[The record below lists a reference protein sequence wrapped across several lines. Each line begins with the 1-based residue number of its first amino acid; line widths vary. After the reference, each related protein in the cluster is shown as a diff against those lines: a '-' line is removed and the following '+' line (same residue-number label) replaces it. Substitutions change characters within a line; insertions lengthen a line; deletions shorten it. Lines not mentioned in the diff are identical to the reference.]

1 LADGRGYEYDIPA
14 VLEADLLE
22 VFFYDLHK
30 RITELNWKVGFVN
43 KDGNMVSKKYGFY
56 FKNGSFSEYLGA
68 LGDCDRKK
76 VHSVLL
82 VSAGGGLD
90 SLDLMGFSCIGNKEY
105 TIGGGSFDR
114 FYIRRAKIILPTADF
129 QKEAERLSYSD
140 LRKPASLTTDFFVS
154 GEMTL
159 AELENLKKIEVTRVK

>member
-43 KDGNMVSKKYGFY
+43 KDGNTVNKKYGFY

-68 LGDCDRKK
+68 LGDCDRKE

-90 SLDLMGFSCIGNKEY
+90 LMWFSCIGNKEY
-105 TIGGGSFDR
+105 TIGGGSFDG
-114 FYIRRAKIILPTADF
+114 FYIGRAKIILPTADF
-129 QKEAERLSYSD
+129 QKGDERLAYSD

-159 AELENLKKIEVTRVK
+159 AELENLKKIEVSRVK